1 MSLIDMHIHTTFS
14 PCSKISIYDAMVT
27 ALDLGLTGIAITDH
41 DTIEGALKASRTASK
56 YGITVFI
63 GCEVTSLEGH
73 ILAYGISE
81 SLPINLYANDAID
94 RIHSLGGIAVAAHPF
109 RNIENSLNNKIF
121 ELPLDG
127 IEVFNHVPRRSVN
140 KEARTAAI
148 EMGIAQTSGSDA
160 HESKYIGRVATQFK
174 DEIYNDDS
182 LIEAIRKKACKP
194 TVPRKSPR
202 HKSR

>member
-1 MSLIDMHIHTTFS
+1 MHIHTTFS
-14 PCSKISIYDAMVT
+14 PCSKISIYDAMVA
-27 ALDLGLTGIAITDH
+27 ALNLGLSGIAITDH
-41 DTIEGALKASRTASK
+41 DTVEGAIKASRTASK

-81 SLPINLYANDAID
+81 SLPTNLHAYDAID
-94 RIHSLGGIAVAAHPF
+94 KIHALGGIAVAAHPF
-109 RNIENSLNNKIF
+109 RNLENSLNNKVF

-127 IEVFNHVPRRSVN
+127 IEVFNHVSKRKIN

-148 EMGIAQTSGSDA
+148 ELGIAQISGSDA
-160 HESKYIGRVATQFK
+160 HESKYIGRVATLFK
-174 DEIYNDDS
+174 DEICDEDT
-182 LIEAIRKKACKP
+182 LIEAIRKKTCKP
-194 TVPRKSPR
+194 VVPRKSPR